1 MQQVTKQDLVE
12 QLAEAMSS
20 IEYAIWMLNEN
31 DTKSAQKLLESG
43 MITATSAVRKLTL
56 LAANE
61 RRKQ

>member
-12 QLAEAMSS
+12 QLGEVMTQV
-20 IEYAIWMLNEN
+20 EYAIWMLNEN

>member
-43 MITATSAVRKLTL
+43 MITATSAVR
-56 LAANE
+56 N
-61 RRKQ
+61 